1 MKFKIKKGNHY
12 PNLTFPRICFSKVLE
27 GTFILEGDF
36 SYQIPKQY
44 DTNKLI
50 GLSDGWHHHSN
61 SIRLGFR
68 WNRDNNSTQLMII
81 RYLNGERFIEPID
94 YIQSNTLYYFRI
106 EVRKTHY
113 LVTVNSQT
121 FTLLRESKWF
131 LPRIL
136 LKPFFGG
143 TTPAPKNFNFNINL
157 I

>member
-36 SYQIPKQY
+36 SYEILKQY

-50 GLSDGWHHHSN
+50 GLSDGFHHHLN

-68 WNRDNNSTQLMII
+68 WSTKEAKTQLMTI
-81 RYLNGERFIEPID
+81 RYENGKRTIEPFDFILSD
-94 YIQSNTLYYFRI
+94 TLYYFRI
-106 EVRKTHY
+106 EIRRNHYIVSLNNKTIA
-113 LVTVNSQT
+113 
-121 FTLLRESKWF
+121 
-131 LPRIL
+131 LPRQSNWFFPRIV

-143 TTPAPKNFNFNINL
+143 TTSAPKNFNFKINL

>member
-27 GTFILEGDF
+27 GPFILEGDF
-36 SYQIPKQY
+36 SYEILKQY

-50 GLSDGWHHHSN
+50 GLSDGFHHHLN

-68 WNRDNNSTQLMII
+68 WSTKEAKTQLMII

-131 LPRIL
+131 LPRVL